1 VVFFLAVPGESGCLL
16 GGNLRDSPFSVSE
29 GGQQQLYEILLKQDL
44 VPNIHLFK
52 VAAPAV
58 AKKAKPGQFVVVR
71 IDEKGERIPL
81 TVADWDEK
89 EGSVTIV
96 FMEVGTTTARLALL
110 KAGDSIADFV
120 GPLGLPTHIGK
131 FGTVVCVAGGV
142 GAAPIAPI
150 ARALKKAGNK
160 IISILGARSQNL
172 LFWEDRLRAVSDQL
186 IVTTDDGTYGRKGVV
201 TEPLKELLAGGEKV
215 DQVIAIGP
223 VVMMKFCAKTTEPF
237 GVKTIVSLNPIMV
250 DGTGMCG
257 CCRVAVGGKTRF
269 ACVDGPDFDGHQVD
283 WDLLSARQRIY
294 LDEEKCSFEQWQK
307 GKQSEVIGHG
317 KAKS

>member
-1 VVFFLAVPGESGCLL
+1 
-16 GGNLRDSPFSVSE
+16 
-29 GGQQQLYEILLKQDL
+29 LYKILLREDL
-44 VPNIHLFK
+44 VPSIHLFQ

-58 AKKAKPGQFVVVR
+58 AKKAQPGQFVVVR

-81 TVADWDEK
+81 TIADWDEGG
-89 EGSVTIV
+89 GSVTIV

-110 KAGDSIADFV
+110 EAGDAIADFV
-120 GPLGLPTHIGK
+120 GPLGLPAHIEK

-142 GAAPIAPI
+142 GVAPIAPI
-150 ARALKKAGNK
+150 ARALKNAGNK
-160 IISILGARSQNL
+160 IISILGARSKDL
-172 LFWEDRLRAVSDQL
+172 LFWEDKLRSVSDQL

-201 TEPLKELLAGGEKV
+201 TVPLKELLESGEKV
-215 DQVIAIGP
+215 DRVIAIGP
-223 VVMMKFCAKTTEPF
+223 AIMMKFCSMTTALF

-257 CCRVAVGGKTRF
+257 CCRVSVSGETKF

-283 WDLLSARQRIY
+283 WDLLFARQRIY
-294 LDEEKCSFEQWQK
+294 LDEEKRSFEQWQK
-307 GKQSEVIGHG
+307 GIPPEVKAYG